1 MASNGFLKVEEGCS
15 RAPGSVMG
23 CQAYRLTLVGMM
35 CRYARIRYR
44 RGAQIPPARIACR
57 GLPGSGVERVNRSL
71 VEGLKK
77 RLEETGS
84 SWVDELPSVL
94 WAYRTMPKTS
104 NGESPFRLTYRSEA
118 MIPAEIG
125 SPSQRVTSVG
135 VIVMMEISEEI

>member
-57 GLPGSGVERVNRSL
+57 GLPGSGVPPGLNFKPNKLVFIVLAQSCPFLDCRTSFER
-71 VEGLKK
+71 
-77 RLEETGS
+77 RL
-84 SWVDELPSVL
+84 DP
-94 WAYRTMPKTS
+94 
-104 NGESPFRLTYRSEA
+104 
-118 MIPAEIG
+118 IG
-125 SPSQRVTSVG
+125 QLLA
-135 VIVMMEISEEI
+135 IIDL